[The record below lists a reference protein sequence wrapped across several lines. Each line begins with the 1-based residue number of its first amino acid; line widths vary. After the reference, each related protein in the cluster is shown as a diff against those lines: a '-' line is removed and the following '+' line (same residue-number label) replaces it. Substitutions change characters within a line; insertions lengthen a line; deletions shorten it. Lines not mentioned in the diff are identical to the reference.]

1 MSNCI
6 TLYVYNNTYTL
17 STSTKLNNSMPLYDK
32 NILLYCGVDNKSN
45 FKIVTDNNVPKNLT
59 GLTPY
64 FNITDIESE
73 ETVLSRPMTV
83 TNASRGEA
91 EIDITQADL
100 YSIAEGF
107 YNFTVY
113 TLDSSQVKSVV
124 YTDRSGDIQG
134 TVEVKNS
141 GLPKTRAT
149 QTADS
154 FTLRNTYYYSNN
166 LSGSTTQNL
175 TASNH
180 TLAVYTTNF
189 TGKVQIEGNLDNT
202 ASTNDSDWFPLLMN
216 GESLTD
222 ITYSG
227 VSGVTPYFFVSNTK
241 WIRIRYKPDAG
252 NTGTFDKVLLRN

>member
-1 MSNCI
+1 MSNSV
-6 TLYVYNNTYTL
+6 TLYIYNNTYTL

-154 FTLRNTYYYSNN
+154 FTLRNRLPLTVLDIFLPIFICCSSDIAK
-166 LSGSTTQNL
+166 LS
-175 TASNH
+175 AS
-180 TLAVYTTNF
+180 VF
-189 TGKVQIEGNLDNT
+189 K
-202 ASTNDSDWFPLLMN
+202 
-216 GESLTD
+216 
-222 ITYSG
+222 
-227 VSGVTPYFFVSNTK
+227 VSG
-241 WIRIRYKPDAG
+241 IAG
-252 NTGTFDKVLLRN
+252 SDNFLPKSESSMF